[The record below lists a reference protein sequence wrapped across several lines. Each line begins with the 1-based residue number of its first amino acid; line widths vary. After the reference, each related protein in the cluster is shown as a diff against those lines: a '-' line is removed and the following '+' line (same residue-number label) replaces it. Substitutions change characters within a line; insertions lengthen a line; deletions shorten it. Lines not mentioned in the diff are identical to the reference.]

1 MSFDI
6 DFDFDRLSQ
15 EDLLCYDIL
24 DVEEYYDVGQLK
36 DNIHDILR
44 FLNYYDLDLIYL
56 TFLAKK
62 KQVDLARI
70 LDQTQPSISYN
81 LSRIRRQIQ
90 FVYFFLANIDNV
102 VNFLRETK
110 DFDLLQK
117 QMLLV
122 FFYSLTPTKA
132 SQVFNMHPITFKNK
146 LGILLQKL
154 KSINVQLYQ
163 IFDYIYRNFNKIKK
177 TPIAQINKQTKSTQK
192 ATQKIKSERKNKRL
206 KR

>member
-15 EDLLCYDIL
+15 QDLLYYDIL
-24 DVEEYYDVGQLK
+24 DVQEYYDVGELK

-62 KQVDLARI
+62 KQVDLAKI

-81 LSRIRRQIQ
+81 LSRIRRQIE

-102 VNFLRETK
+102 INYLRTTE
-110 DFDLLQK
+110 DFTLLQK

-132 SQVFNMHPITFKNK
+132 SQVFKMHPITFKNK
-146 LGILLQKL
+146 LAILLDKL
-154 KSINVQLYQ
+154 VVKNKQLYQ
-163 IFDYIYRNFNKIKK
+163 VFDYIYSNFNKIKK
-177 TPIAQINKQTKSTQK
+177 TPIEENVKG
-192 ATQKIKSERKNKRL
+192 RKRS
-206 KR
+206 R